1 MGKRIGK
8 YKITNREST
17 ISLVDG
23 GNVAGPLKSNY
34 LRFITGTDYK
44 GLTLVSKTDANA
56 DSGFTMTAN
65 AYHEV
70 STTADATQAIVL
82 PAADVDTLCVFE
94 ITAQADGGDTSTF
107 STTGTDTYEAQ
118 SLNILN
124 MNIGDAAVGRYS
136 TSTDFT
142 PGDNLGKIV
151 TLLATDNRI
160 SISSTATNNQTN
172 AGAKLAFYCETAG
185 KWRVAFQ
192 GSELGNGTPNATFSG
207 SAH

>member
-1 MGKRIGK
+1 MATRIGK
-8 YKITNREST
+8 YKISKRESALNLT
-17 ISLVDG
+17 DG
-23 GNVAGPLKSNY
+23 GTVEGSVKSNY

-56 DSGFTMTAN
+56 DSGFTLSRN

-70 STTADATQAIVL
+70 EYDGGGASAIVL
-82 PAADVDTLCVFE
+82 PSATIDSLCVFE
-94 ITAQADGGDTSTF
+94 FTEVADGGQNITF
-107 STTGTDTYEAQ
+107 STAGTDTYEAQ
-118 SLNILN
+118 SLNIVN

-151 TLLATDNRI
+151 TILAVDNRI
-160 SISSTATNNQTN
+160 TISTTATNNQTN
-172 AGAKLAFYCETAG
+172 KGAKIAFYCETAG

-207 SAH
+207 SVN